1 MGLAAM
7 AEICQLLHGNPLGKV
22 LTNVLCGVGEDG
34 ILIGIIVASSGRIAG
49 GFHGVIGK
57 G

>member
-7 AEICQLLHGNPLGKV
+7 AETGQLFHGNPLGKI
-22 LTNVLCGVGEDG
+22 LTDIFCSMGEDG
-34 ILIGIIVASSGRIAG
+34 IFIGIVVASSGRIAG

-57 G
+57 R